1 MHFHTLLLY
10 LARIKLHCTWFSIE
24 YNILY
29 FVAKHC
35 DPLYCFIINC
45 QLLFTLQPI
54 CLCTSYE
61 FLNYLLVCALVF
73 APVTCLCTLVTLYFS
88 SCALVTVQCTCYT
101 CYCALVTVHL
111 LQSSVHLPRGAAA
124 ARCPPGK
131 SGACGRELWLCGL
144 NCSICGG
151 GTSLLTVSIPT
162 RWTYGNCPT
171 TDLFRSDPTLV
182 LWEHLDHFT
191 DTHIALPLHQ
201 WHSCY
206 DPRPQRDRNNSLSLS
221 DQMFHFLGW
230 NMTPLLSWASTGVW
244 ASCLLPLAF

>member
-10 LARIKLHCTWFSIE
+10 LARIKLHCTWFSLE

-35 DPLYCFIINC
+35 DPLYCIIINC

-111 LQSSVHLPRGAAA
+111 LLFTCYCALVTVDLLLCTCLEGQQRRDARLGKVVRVVASYGFAASIAQYAGEAPACWQSQY
-124 ARCPPGK
+124 PPGEHMEIAQRLTS
-131 SGACGRELWLCGL
+131 SGQTQP
-144 NCSICGG
+144 SY
-151 GTSLLTVSIPT
+151 S
-162 RWTYGNCPT
+162 GN
-171 TDLFRSDPTLV
+171 
-182 LWEHLDHFT
+182 
-191 DTHIALPLHQ
+191 I
-201 WHSCY
+201 
-206 DPRPQRDRNNSLSLS
+206 
-221 DQMFHFLGW
+221 
-230 NMTPLLSWASTGVW
+230 
-244 ASCLLPLAF
+244 

>member
-1 MHFHTLLLY
+1 MLYPASRWLWTVFTLLAHNFLCSALQYSHISMHFHTLLLY

-54 CLCTSYE
+54 CLCTNYE

-101 CYCALVTVHL
+101 CYCALVNVHL
-111 LQSSVHLPRGAAA
+111 L
-124 ARCPPGK
+124 
-131 SGACGRELWLCGL
+131 LC
-144 NCSICGG
+144 
-151 GTSLLTVSIPT
+151 
-162 RWTYGNCPT
+162 
-171 TDLFRSDPTLV
+171 
-182 LWEHLDHFT
+182 
-191 DTHIALPLHQ
+191 
-201 WHSCY
+201 SCY
-206 DPRPQRDRNNSLSLS
+206 CALVTVQC
-221 DQMFHFLGW
+221 
-230 NMTPLLSWASTGVW
+230 A
-244 ASCLLPLAF
+244 LA